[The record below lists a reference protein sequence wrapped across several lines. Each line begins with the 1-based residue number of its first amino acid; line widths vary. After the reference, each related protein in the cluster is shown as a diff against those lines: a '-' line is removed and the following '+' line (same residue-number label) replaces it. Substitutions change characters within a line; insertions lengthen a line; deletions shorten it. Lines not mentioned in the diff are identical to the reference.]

1 MQEDLISVEGAL
13 QRVEQNVGAL
23 TPEVFK
29 IKDAGGLIL
38 AEDVK
43 SKINM
48 PPFRQSAM
56 DGYAVRYEDKKLERL
71 KLTEEIPAGRDASS
85 ISLNVGHAV
94 RIFTGAMVPDSADT
108 VVRQEDVAVE
118 GANVV
123 VNTWPKL
130 GSNIRPEAEQTSKG
144 DIVAQSGDVLNPA
157 RLSYLAGL
165 GLTNLRCYPRPKIAV
180 IITGSE
186 LRKNGEELNPG
197 SIYESNSFAI
207 VECLKTIDIQNV
219 KVVYLK
225 DELMNSIEVFK
236 TTLLEYDCLIFSGG
250 ISVGDHDYV
259 AQILDDESVE
269 KVFYKVKQKPGKPLY
284 FGKRSSQYI
293 FALPGNPAAA
303 LTCMYVYVIPAIKIL
318 MGAKEFGAHTKKLK
332 LREDFE
338 LKGGRSQFLKA
349 KQDGELVD
357 VLDFQSSAMLKS
369 FAESDCLVYLSGQK
383 SIYKAGESVTCY
395 TI

>member
-1 MQEDLISVEGAL
+1 MHEDLISVEEAL
-13 QRVEQNVGAL
+13 HRVSENVGAL
-23 TPEVFK
+23 TPELIK
-29 IKDAGGLIL
+29 IEHAGGLVL
-38 AEDVK
+38 AEDVR

-56 DGYAVRYEDKKLERL
+56 DGYAVRYEDKNIECL
-71 KLTEEIPAGRDASS
+71 KLIEEIPAGRDASS
-85 ISLNVGHAV
+85 ISLSVGHAV
-94 RIFTGAMVPDSADT
+94 RIFTGAMVPDSSDT
-108 VVRQEDVAVE
+108 VVRQEDVALE
-118 GANVV
+118 GSDVV
-123 VNTWPKL
+123 IKTWPKF
-130 GSNIRPEAEQTSKG
+130 GANIRPEAEQTSKG

-165 GLTNLRCYPRPKIAV
+165 GLAHLRCYPRPKIAV

-186 LRKNGEELNPG
+186 LRRNGEELTPG
-197 SIYESNSFAI
+197 SIYESNSYAI
-207 VECLKTIDIQNV
+207 KESLKTIDNQNV
-219 KVVYLK
+219 KIVYIK
-225 DELMNSIEVFK
+225 DELKKSNEAFK
-236 TTLLEYDCLIFSGG
+236 TTLIEYDCLIFSGG

-303 LTCMYVYVIPAIKIL
+303 LTCMYVYVIPAIKKL
-318 MGAKEFGAHTKKLK
+318 MGSEEFGAHIKTLK

-349 KQDGELVD
+349 KQDGEMVD
-357 VLDFQSSAMLKS
+357 VLNFQSSAMLKS